1 MTSPLE
7 LWITSEAGSFG
18 LELARMTG
26 VIAAAPLAW
35 AFAPVRVKAALIV
48 LTTLVLHGPLHEM
61 AIVPSQLTSMLLAL
75 VAEVGLGLCLGFCAR
90 LALGVGE
97 IAADSIAP
105 AMGLG
110 AAQMFDPTLGGQG
123 TVLSKLLRYV
133 ALLVALTT
141 GLHHILLGALFHSFR
156 VVPPGTLFQAAEL
169 TPSIQTMVSE
179 TLLAG
184 VTLAL
189 PFLAVLLITQLSL
202 AFVARAAPQM
212 QIFSVG
218 FAVTLGT
225 GALLWMVF
233 APDVVVQLSAET
245 PRLEQ
250 NIERLLS
257 ALGGRP

>member
-35 AFAPVRVKAALIV
+35 TFAPVRVKAALIV
-48 LTTLVLHGPLHEM
+48 VTTVVLHGPLHEK
-61 AIVPSQLTSMLLAL
+61 AVVPSHLTSMLLAL
-75 VAEVGLGLCLGFCAR
+75 VAEIALGLALGFCAR
-90 LALGVGE
+90 LALAVGE

-110 AAQMFDPTLGGQG
+110 AAQMFDPSLGGQG
-123 TVLSKLLRYV
+123 TVLSKLIRHV
-133 ALLVALTT
+133 AILVALTT
-141 GLHHILLGALFHSFR
+141 GLHHVLLGALFHSFR
-156 VVPPGTLFQAAEL
+156 VVPPGTLFQASSL

-189 PFLAVLLITQLSL
+189 PFLAVLVITQLAL
-202 AFVARAAPQM
+202 AFVARAAPQV
-212 QIFSVG
+212 QIFSIG

-225 GALLWMVF
+225 GALLWVFF
-233 APDVVVQLSAET
+233 APDVVVQLSTQTGA
-245 PRLEQ
+245 LEH

-257 ALGGRP
+257 ALEVRP